1 MSSLLNRPLGPAAA
15 PYFTD
20 AAFLAPALGHPPTL
34 ILGPGDAAMAHQT
47 DEHCTLSAIRTA
59 ADAYFEIG
67 RQWCGI

>member
-1 MSSLLNRPLGPAAA
+1 
-15 PYFTD
+15 
-20 AAFLAPALGHPPTL
+20 
-34 ILGPGDAAMAHQT
+34 MAHQT